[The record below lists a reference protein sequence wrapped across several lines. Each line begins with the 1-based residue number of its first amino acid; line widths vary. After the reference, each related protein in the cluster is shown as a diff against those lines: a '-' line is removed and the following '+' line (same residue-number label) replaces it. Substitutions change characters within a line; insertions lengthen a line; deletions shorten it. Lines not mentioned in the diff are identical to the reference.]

1 MPEDSRSRR
10 PLLGRLR
17 RGARPRHGSWVTA
30 RGPAR
35 HTFAICLI
43 ALLPLALLVADDAG
57 VARAVRG
64 YVSAVVPGCS
74 PDRITHVRRLP
85 PGENHAVYAVSLLGV
100 DPNRVVVRI
109 ATSERA
115 RDCATAEREA
125 EVLTL
130 VHGVSAPSLYDFRC
144 ASGWFDVPT
153 MCMQFVEGDQ
163 RPPRDADEV
172 MRLGSAVGGLHALP
186 SEHLTGWSDTKITLE
201 AYLEARVTKIGEK
214 LRFVR
219 DPLPAAA
226 QLRLRRVGI
235 SVEELLG
242 RPEIRAAFES
252 RDRLVL
258 LHGDVAGRNIVWTPA
273 PVLIDWE
280 YARVGDAADEIAYVF
295 NQNDDLDESLRVH
308 FWRGYAAG
316 RGGDASS
323 ALLERVT
330 WWEPVTVLGSALFWA
345 QSWVRRAIADE
356 AGDTDGGAPREQGYY
371 LEHTMRRVERAE
383 LLLHQLG
390 LDSWRR

>member
-1 MPEDSRSRR
+1 
-10 PLLGRLR
+10 LLL
-17 RGARPRHGSWVTA
+17 
-30 RGPAR
+30 
-35 HTFAICLI
+35 
-43 ALLPLALLVADDAG
+43 LALLVADDAG

-64 YVSAVVPGCS
+64 YVSAVVSGCS

-85 PGENHAVYAVSLLGV
+85 PGENHDVYAVSLLGV

-125 EVLTL
+125 AVLTL
-130 VHGVSAPSLYDFRC
+130 VHGVSAPLLYDFRC

-172 MRLGSAVGGLHALP
+172 TRLGSAVGGLHALP
-186 SEHLTGWSDTKITLE
+186 SEQLTGWSDTKVTLG
-201 AYLEARVTKIGEK
+201 AYLDARVIEIGEK

-226 QLRLRRVGI
+226 QRRLWRVGT

-280 YARVGDAADEIAYVF
+280 YARVGDPADEIAYVF
-295 NQNDDLDESLRVH
+295 NQNDLDESLCGH
-308 FWRGYAAG
+308 FWRGYEAG

-323 ALLERVT
+323 ALLDRVR

-345 QSWVRRAIADE
+345 QSWRRRLMADE

-371 LEHTMRRVERAE
+371 REHTMLRVERAE

-390 LDSWRR
+390 LESGRR

>member
-1 MPEDSRSRR
+1 M
-10 PLLGRLR
+10 
-17 RGARPRHGSWVTA
+17 
-30 RGPAR
+30 
-35 HTFAICLI
+35 
-43 ALLPLALLVADDAG
+43 LPLALLVADDAD

-85 PGENHAVYAVSLLGV
+85 PGENHDVYAVSFLGA

-109 ATSERA
+109 ATSEWA

-125 EVLTL
+125 AVLTL
-130 VHGVSAPSLYDFRC
+130 VHGVSAPLLYDFRC
-144 ASGWFDVPT
+144 ASDWFDVPT

-163 RPPRDADEV
+163 RRPRDADEV
-172 MRLGSAVGGLHALP
+172 MHLGSAVGGLHALSTDP
-186 SEHLTGWSDTKITLE
+186 LTGWPDTKITLE
-201 AYLEARVTKIGEK
+201 AYLDARVMKIGEQ

-219 DPLPAAA
+219 DPLPAPAHR
-226 QLRLRRVGI
+226 RLRRLGT

-242 RPEIRAAFES
+242 RPEVRAAFES

-295 NQNDDLDESLRVH
+295 NQNDLDESLRAH
-308 FWRGYAAG
+308 FWGGYAAG
-316 RGGDASS
+316 RGGDVSS
-323 ALLERVT
+323 ALRERVT

-345 QSWVRRAIADE
+345 QSWVRRATADE
-356 AGDTDGGAPREQGYY
+356 PGATDGGAPREQEYY
-371 LEHTMRRVERAE
+371 REHTLRRVERAE
-383 LLLHQLG
+383 SLLHQLG
-390 LDSWRR
+390 LDS